1 MAILYTSEMTASGI
15 TYGRRRGYIKYSVNS
30 TSTTT
35 TVTIDDMGVAYYTS
49 EWADTYTYGAT
60 GTLTATCGGTSV
72 GSKTTSAITVYC
84 TTTYKL
90 VSSGAGSSV
99 SYTRGTSNVNKTL
112 TVSFAT
118 SFANNSPVTGS
129 VTITVPK
136 KAEAEYILN
145 YNANGGWAEPDPVTY
160 TASSP
165 ATVNVYNQPARLGYQ
180 FLYWTA
186 NKNGSGT
193 KYYPGDTYSVSGGGT
208 IYAQWAEGVP
218 LSKTRKFIYIDG
230 EWYPV
235 EKIYVYNSGWQDVKD
250 ESRLYSGSWLYV

>member
-1 MAILYTSEMTASGI
+1 MAILYTAEMTVSGI

-35 TVTIDDMGVAYYTS
+35 TVTIDDIGVAYYTS
-49 EWADTYTYGAT
+49 EWSGTYTYTTT
-60 GTLTATCGGTSV
+60 GTVSATCGGSSV
-72 GSKTTSAITVYC
+72 GSKSKSEGSVYC
-84 TTTYKL
+84 TTSYKL
-90 VSSGAGSSV
+90 ISWGAGTSV
-99 SYTRGTSNVNKTL
+99 SFTRTTSAQTKTL
-112 TVSFAT
+112 QVSF
-118 SFANNSPVTGS
+118 SYSGGSPNPATGS

-160 TASSP
+160 TASNP
-165 ATVNVYNQPARLGYQ
+165 ATVNLYNQPTRLGYQ
-180 FLYWTA
+180 FLYWTT

-218 LSKTRKFIYIDG
+218 LSKTRKFVYIDG